1 VLGIQYGDQLV
12 SNIETDEQLFM
23 NQAAAEKLELII
35 KTKVEKPRI
44 GTGDPNLLNGTIE
57 VIRLMDLHLL
67 FSRK

>member
-1 VLGIQYGDQLV
+1 M
-12 SNIETDEQLFM
+12 ETDEQLFM